1 MLKGFLF
8 NEKIL
13 AMLSLQTL
21 LLYLT
26 YKFIPEALIYAVLLA
41 FIIDSLVSVGLISW
55 KHVLVLITLGA
66 LVSVVWTSYL
76 WLIVIF
82 DTILF
87 STLIY
92 YNTAFSVL
100 STLAFFTMLS
110 YRIYSLSVFTLKTY
124 VTLNLYE
131 VLGFDEV
138 LVFSLGMLIPL
149 VWVFTKKALKHNL
162 MCFIFSTLVVSTLY
176 LVSLVNVYTLH
187 ISIIGFSSSILI
199 LSIAKFEE

>member
-1 MLKGFLF
+1 MLKGTLF
-8 NEKIL
+8 NERIL
-13 AMLSLQTL
+13 AVLSLQTL

-26 YKFIPEALIYAVLLA
+26 YKFIPEVLIYVVLLA
-41 FIIDSLVSVGLISW
+41 FIVDLLVSVGIISW
-55 KHVLVLITLGA
+55 KHILALIALGA
-66 LVSVVWTSYL
+66 LVSAVRINYL
-76 WLIVIF
+76 QLIVVF
-82 DTILF
+82 ETILF

-92 YNTAFSVL
+92 YNTTFSIL

-110 YRIYSLSVFTLKTY
+110 YRIYGLSVFTLKTY

-131 VLGFDEV
+131 ILGFDEV
-138 LVFSLGMLIPL
+138 LVFSLGMLVPL
-149 VWVFTKKALKHNL
+149 VWVFTEKALKHSL
-162 MCFIFSTLVVSTLY
+162 VCFIFSILAVSALY

>member
-1 MLKGFLF
+1 MLKGTLF

-13 AMLSLQTL
+13 TVLSLQTL
-21 LLYLT
+21 LLYLI

-41 FIIDSLVSVGLISW
+41 FMVDLLVSVGIVSW
-55 KHVLVLITLGA
+55 KHVLALIVLGA
-66 LVSVVWTSYL
+66 LVSAVRINYL
-76 WLIVIF
+76 QLIVIF
-82 DTILF
+82 NTILF

-92 YNTAFSVL
+92 YNTTFSIL

-110 YRIYSLSVFTLKTY
+110 YRIYGLGVFTLKTY

-131 VLGFDEV
+131 ILGFDEV

-149 VWVFTKKALKHNL
+149 IRVFTEKALKHSL
-162 MCFIFSTLVVSTLY
+162 VCFIFSILVVSALY